1 MSTAGKHW
9 FRRSAALLA
18 ALCLACPAN
27 ALTAAESAAGGA
39 PGDTGAFVREL
50 AAVLTLR
57 DYNTRVVVVGVSL
70 LGAAS
75 GLVGSFMLLRKRA
88 LLSDAISHAT
98 LPGIGLAFIAAV
110 LAGGTGKSLPVLLL
124 GATISGAAGVALV
137 LLVVHTTRV
146 KEDAALGIVLS
157 VFFGLGIAITSLI
170 QRMQTGH
177 AAGLKSFIYGKT
189 ASMLMSDAALI
200 AAAALV
206 VALLCVAMYKEFTLL
221 CFDPAYGGSQGWPI
235 VWIDVLLMAAVIGVT
250 VIGLQAVG
258 LILMVALMVIP
269 AAAARF
275 WTHHLPTMLL
285 MAAALGAASGYAG
298 AAISALV
305 PRMPAGAII
314 VLVAG
319 AFFALSMLL
328 GPARGVLAHGL
339 EHARLGRRVR
349 RQHLLRALYE
359 LAENGS
365 SAAPAVEFDALLSA
379 RTWSPRT
386 LRRELVRAD
395 RDGLA
400 HTLDGGR
407 RFELTDEGLAAA
419 RRTARNHRLW
429 ELYLI
434 RYADVA
440 PSHVDRDADA
450 VEHVLGP
457 EIIRELEAA
466 LAAEDPGAVPRS
478 PHEIGVRTVPGGGP

>member
-1 MSTAGKHW
+1 M
-9 FRRSAALLA
+9 LV
-18 ALCLACPAN
+18 ALCLACTSY
-27 ALTAAESAAGGA
+27 ALAAAEVSPAGGP
-39 PGDTGAFVREL
+39 PGDRRAFLREL

-124 GATISGAAGVALV
+124 GATVSGAAGVALV

-170 QRMQTGH
+170 QRMQSGH

-189 ASMLMSDAALI
+189 ASMLMSDALLI
-200 AAAALV
+200 AGAALV
-206 VALLCVAMYKEFTLL
+206 VALLCVALYKEFTLL

-285 MAAALGAASGYAG
+285 TAAVLGAASGYAG

-319 AFFALSMLL
+319 AIFALSMLL
-328 GPARGVLAHGL
+328 GPARGVLARGL

-349 RQHLLRALYE
+349 RQHLMRALFE
-359 LAENGS
+359 LAEDGPP
-365 SAAPAVEFDALLSA
+365 AAPTVEFNDLLSA
-379 RTWSPRT
+379 RTWSPRS
-386 LRRELVRAD
+386 LRRELARAV
-395 RDGLA
+395 RDGLVRSREG
-400 HTLDGGR
+400 DRG
-407 RFELTDEGLAAA
+407 FELTDEGLAAA

-457 EIIRELEAA
+457 EIIGELEAA
-466 LAAEDPGAVPRS
+466 LAAEDGGAVPRS
-478 PHEIGVRTVPGGGP
+478 PHEIAVRPAPGGKA